1 MPTLVLS
8 TWSLPAARSLADA
21 ARGAGWAAYAFD
33 EDPNLKARGR
43 VVFYGGTDLALAV
56 ASRFHLAL
64 LEPHFDLLAK
74 LPVEFRRRA
83 VEYARF
89 ADLDRLKAASF
100 VKPAVALN
108 KAFDAGIYTTARD
121 IRAPKGVDAQTP
133 VLLAEPVEW
142 SAEYRCFIKEGELA
156 AWSPYLS
163 FGRPVWK
170 PYGQGALQ
178 AETPVNL
185 SSFCKRLFAQSGVL
199 FPPAFVMDVGLI
211 DDRGWAVV
219 EFNPAWCSGVL
230 GADPRNVLVVLDRAC
245 QDERRVS
252 SADRRWV
259 RERTQQVARAPGRTN
274 AADVTREKEP
284 DRLRGS

>member
-8 TWSLPAARSLADA
+8 TWSLPASRSLADA
-21 ARGAGWAAYAFD
+21 ARGAGWTAYAFD
-33 EDPNLKARGR
+33 ENPKLKAQGK

-64 LEPHFDLLAK
+64 LEPPFDLLAK
-74 LPVEFRRRA
+74 LPGEFRRRA

-89 ADLDRLKAASF
+89 GDLARLKGPAF
-100 VKPAVALN
+100 VKPADALN
-108 KAFDAGIYTTARD
+108 KSFDAGIYATARD
-121 IRAPKGVDAQTP
+121 IRAPKGVDPHTP

-142 SAEYRCFIKEGELA
+142 SAEYRCFIREGELA

-170 PYGQGALQ
+170 PFGQGTLPAQ
-178 AETPVNL
+178 TPANL
-185 SSFCKRLFAQSGVL
+185 SSFCKRLFSQSGVL

-219 EFNPAWCSGVL
+219 EFNPVWCSGVL
-230 GADPRNVLVVLDRAC
+230 GADPKSVLVVLERAC
-245 QDERRVS
+245 QDERRGS

-259 RERTQQVARAPGRTN
+259 LERTPQVA
-274 AADVTREKEP
+274 
-284 DRLRGS
+284 